1 VSGRSKALLTPD
13 IPAWAALF
21 FNTRG
26 GNHMA
31 KLRDIYHYENPRF
44 SPLRDAARRATAAYQ
59 NAARGLDT
67 LKEWV
72 LVEFGLVHTADAI
85 HRLAHEQPK
94 RFDVI
99 GDILH
104 QRHLMQEY
112 PETPEYRERPED
124 MDGVFGEVIR
134 LLEDIEDALRDC
146 VGVSEEVGL
155 YPLAREFENLQMEN
169 SKSYET
175 MLYAWQ
181 MYDATESSGTSY
193 DNWIEHLF
201 SE

>member
-1 VSGRSKALLTPD
+1 
-13 IPAWAALF
+13 
-21 FNTRG
+21 
-26 GNHMA
+26 MA

-146 VGVSEEVGL
+146 VGASEEVGL
-155 YPLAREFENLQMEN
+155 YPLAREFETFRWRTAKATRPCSTHGRCMTRPTAAPPAMTTGW
-169 SKSYET
+169 KSC
-175 MLYAWQ
+175 L
-181 MYDATESSGTSY
+181 TERRRDHAVSDERNPAGARK
-193 DNWIEHLF
+193 NVR
-201 SE
+201 

>member
-1 VSGRSKALLTPD
+1 
-13 IPAWAALF
+13 
-21 FNTRG
+21 
-26 GNHMA
+26 MA
-31 KLRDIYHYENPRF
+31 KLREIYNYEGPRF

-181 MYDATESSGTSY
+181 MYDKTDGSATSY
-193 DNWIEHLF
+193 DNWVEKLF
-201 SE
+201 DGEEA

>member
-1 VSGRSKALLTPD
+1 
-13 IPAWAALF
+13 
-21 FNTRG
+21 
-26 GNHMA
+26 MA

-124 MDGVFGEVIR
+124 MDGVFG
-134 LLEDIEDALRDC
+134 
-146 VGVSEEVGL
+146 
-155 YPLAREFENLQMEN
+155 
-169 SKSYET
+169 
-175 MLYAWQ
+175 
-181 MYDATESSGTSY
+181 
-193 DNWIEHLF
+193 
-201 SE
+201 